1 MDVASR
7 TGPPPLH
14 LLSFG
19 VWLSN
24 PATWQNIGSRALAW
38 QQGRRSVSLG
48 VLPRSASLG
57 SMLYLTRKEQG
68 YEKE

>member
-7 TGPPPLH
+7 TGLLPLH

-19 VWLSN
+19 GWLSN
-24 PATWQNIGSRALAW
+24 PAAWQNIGSRALAW

-48 VLPRSASLG
+48 VLPGLANLG
-57 SMLYLTRKEQG
+57 SMLSGSPLMA
-68 YEKE
+68 